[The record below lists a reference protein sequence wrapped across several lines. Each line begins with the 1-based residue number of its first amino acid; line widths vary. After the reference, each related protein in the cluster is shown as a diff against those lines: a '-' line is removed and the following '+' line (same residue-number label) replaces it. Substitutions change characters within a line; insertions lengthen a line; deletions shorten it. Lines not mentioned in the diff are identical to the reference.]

1 MGNGGDTVNIGTVAG
16 AVTFGDTVQVQLGNG
31 TNTLNL
37 AATITQSGGVPG
49 SQVYFNKQ
57 AVFDGKKGKNTKYVG
72 ASGVDV
78 FGAPQ
83 FNNF

>member
-1 MGNGGDTVNIGTVAG
+1 MGNGGNTVNIGTVPG
-16 AVTFGDTVQVQLGNG
+16 TVTFGGPVQVQLGNG

-37 AATITQSGGVPG
+37 AATIQSGAVPG
-49 SQVYFNKQ
+49 SQVYFKKQ
-57 AVFDGKKGKNTKYVG
+57 AVFDGGNGKNTKYVG
-72 ASGVDV
+72 VNV